1 MSLLGKI
8 FALLNT
14 MLAFGLGV
22 VLVMDLGARRNWS
35 YLVYRQDLVIN
46 GLPLDKNQ
54 TTSTDINISSN
65 LTDAILK
72 DLFKDAGN
80 MPVPTQVDEVK
91 RVYDEYEKKE
101 KDLGDTDKAR
111 LNARILLENSVTY
124 TERLALQRY
133 LGQGNMDELAK
144 RFGIEPGKVA
154 EQMKMEVTNLFLVA
168 GILDKPKVPEGAIK
182 ISQTEMRS
190 AIANLLL
197 TMYQVLS
204 DDKNE
209 SYGNDTYL
217 NRLVVVV
224 GPESAAK
231 AMDGRSVVLHRA
243 FDDLEA
249 QMVRDKSNFVTEH
262 RELIAEMR
270 SRSTEVH
277 NIEAFIADYK
287 NRVALQT
294 AIVNREKDLL
304 KKMENDLTDERE
316 KTSKLVSELKKLSD
330 GLFQVNKKLL
340 GVREGNESLEN
351 KLSTVEKKQ

>member
-35 YLVYRQDLVIN
+35 YLVYRQDLVIH

-54 TTSTDINISSN
+54 TTSADINISGN

-91 RVYDEYEKKE
+91 RVYEEYEKKE
-101 KDLGDTDKAR
+101 KELGDTDKAR

-124 TERLALQRY
+124 AERLALQRY

-144 RFGIEPGKVA
+144 RFGVEPGKVA

-182 ISQTEMRS
+182 ISQTEMRT

-204 DDKNE
+204 DEKIE
-209 SYGNDTYL
+209 SYGNETYL

-224 GPESAAK
+224 GPDHAAK

-262 RELIAEMR
+262 RELISEMR
-270 SRSTEVH
+270 ARATEVH

-294 AIVNREKDLL
+294 TIVSREKDLL

-316 KTSKLVSELKKLSD
+316 KTFKLVSELKKLSD

>member
-22 VLVMDLGARRNWS
+22 VLIMDLGARRNWS
-35 YLVYRQDLVIN
+35 YLVFRQELVLN

-54 TTSTDINISSN
+54 TTSTDINISGN
-65 LTDAILK
+65 LTGAILE
-72 DLFKDAGN
+72 DIFKDAGK
-80 MPVPTQVDEVK
+80 MPVATQVDEVK

-101 KDLGDTDKAR
+101 KELNDADKAK
-111 LNARILLENSVTY
+111 LNARILLGNSVTY
-124 TERLALQRY
+124 TERLALQKF
-133 LGQGNMDELAK
+133 LGQGEMNDLAK

-154 EQMKMEVTNLFLVA
+154 EQLKLEVSNLFLVA
-168 GILDKPKVPEGAIK
+168 GILEKPKVPEGAIK

-197 TMYQVLS
+197 TMYQVFS
-204 DDKNE
+204 DEKIDT
-209 SYGNDTYL
+209 YGNDTYL

-224 GPESAAK
+224 GPDQAAK

-249 QMVRDKSNFVTEH
+249 QMVRDKNNFVTEH
-262 RELIAEMR
+262 RELISEMR
-270 SRSTEVH
+270 ARATEVH
-277 NIEAFIADYK
+277 NIEAFIADYE
-287 NRVALQT
+287 NRVKLQT
-294 AIVNREKDLL
+294 TIVTREKDLL

-316 KTSKLVSELKKLSD
+316 KTFKLVSELKKLSD

-351 KLSTVEKKQ
+351 KLSAVEKKQ

>member
-22 VLVMDLGARRNWS
+22 VLVMDLGARSNWS
-35 YLVYRQDLVIN
+35 YLVFRQDLVIH

-54 TTSTDINISSN
+54 TTSTDINISGN

-101 KDLGDTDKAR
+101 KELGDTDKAR

-144 RFGIEPGKVA
+144 RFGVEPGKVA

-182 ISQTEMRS
+182 ISQTEMRT

-204 DDKNE
+204 DEKME
-209 SYGNDTYL
+209 SYGNETYL

-224 GPESAAK
+224 GPDHAAK

-270 SRSTEVH
+270 SRATEVH

-287 NRVALQT
+287 NRVDLQKT
-294 AIVNREKDLL
+294 IVSREKDLL

-316 KTSKLVSELKKLSD
+316 KTFKLVSELKKLSD
-330 GLFQVNKKLL
+330 GLFLVNKKLL

-351 KLSTVEKKQ
+351 KLSNVEKKQ

>member
-35 YLVYRQDLVIN
+35 YLVYRQDLVIH

-54 TTSTDINISSN
+54 TTSTDINISGN
-65 LTDAILK
+65 MTDAILK

-101 KDLGDTDKAR
+101 KELGDTDKTR

-144 RFGIEPGKVA
+144 RFGVEPGKVA

-197 TMYQVLS
+197 TMYQVFS

-224 GPESAAK
+224 GPDHAAK

-270 SRSTEVH
+270 ARATEVH
-277 NIEAFIADYK
+277 SIEAFIADYK
-287 NRVALQT
+287 NRVELQKT
-294 AIVNREKDLL
+294 IVNREKDLL